1 MAELIRFVLFYP
13 TYLTFQN
20 KRVEATKEDSRKC
33 GTGKTR
39 TRLSDA
45 LPKFAPLLESFSGSD
60 DDLPKFNMTGND
72 KSDTAALH
80 RLRSLQ
86 NLNNDDINDDF
97 YHLTDG
103 NFRNHIDS
111 SQTDVQKQVINI
123 DKEKEV
129 NENEKENASKMDSK
143 KGGKKVRSKAK
154 SLERKMNEVKIRKR
168 KKSRQNSGQRSVVEL
183 LVDSDS
189 GDFDR
194 AGNKPENS
202 VLSECTVISFRH
214 QVLSGEDV
222 QPENELREEI
232 VDDLEVQDCGSENG
246 TFRIRT
252 PPPVEDAV
260 RLCSALDKEIS
271 LPEVDLVDLIDEW
284 HREYAEGKYIVWPKK
299 YNQNQSSYSNFWSL
313 NQNRSK
319 MSVSEIDISVH
330 SELHGIGDIS
340 DLHGKATSS
349 KHTLQIDR
357 NNSCFVKDSEMFE
370 KETQKDSY
378 ESELGCKLNVHILE
392 DDKSN
397 TISFGKKFALPLEK
411 ENNSKKASN
420 TTKKIE
426 SCDIHKKDVHD
437 EFTADKTSD
446 DEKAKVQYTSA
457 RDGQTH
463 AKSIALDRSV
473 EQVKA
478 VEEDVSD
485 DEWMNTGTFALD
497 LDIGDDIQSPGEQFI
512 KDISFDKDDV
522 EVSAAKGFAENAEE
536 KRRETAET
544 VDNDKLKT
552 NILACTQEA
561 VQPGSNVSS
570 NRQTLFD
577 FICDANL
584 SESELGEDGNFIQ
597 KPLTVPFSKP
607 DFKLSD
613 EMNSWPSDDMDDE
626 DHVFVDQHTQASKP
640 CQNTSTQI
648 TFSQAL
654 DFVHNSPSGTE
665 SKDKSQINAL
675 TLSDNQLKSKINKSY
690 VLEVNKSDL
699 LLEHSDDNLEEFV
712 GVDKPHN
719 KDTEPK
725 VWEDTMHQKR
735 PQQRKENVTDDSLS
749 FTSQNLQEPNILSA
763 DGNIVAAS
771 GFGVDLPMFDLGF
784 DIDDDVIP
792 PSPELKQ
799 SQKSAARLSQ
809 AFNLTNKL
817 SQGKF
822 SVAYKSDFSSV
833 DKNTSLEDA
842 RSNEM
847 GGDEKNDYNKNKHKI
862 LKSRRS
868 LELDRLFKTEEVID
882 EQRSESP
889 ESQSLL
895 DNHVNNDEPA
905 EKMIALNNERSCLN
919 VIPENGQV
927 TLNSSEKQTNIVE
940 KEIRQ
945 FTKDPK
951 TVQLYKDTNMKKSIN
966 SDTSVAN
973 FESSFSLLVDNELL
987 INEQIDSDARI
998 VNNRNEDSLRV
1009 KYSESTWQGEHCLI
1023 GNSCRKTPVAAVA
1036 PVGFENVKEN
1046 IHLCAVES
1054 SKSNWATSECREVDT
1069 TSYDFSEDFLNDDSF
1084 ELPTAG
1090 VDRSDCVRT
1099 LNTNVNQKHQHK
1111 TSTPF
1116 GKTRPVTPFLAKET
1130 SPVQPSPSKSKTHR
1144 IHGMDSR
1151 IIRKD
1156 FQNEPLSDEH
1166 DVSTESGNNNQCSF
1180 KDIDH
1185 LTDDDSF
1192 CVVRKKKK
1200 LAVLDSPSSQNEN
1213 FSRTK
1218 EDRVASDHETSLIGA
1233 RQKRTIER
1241 KESLVEIDNEC
1252 DDNFDDSFMFTQNNY
1267 IVKNP
1272 SAPCRNLVN
1281 SESEDDF
1288 EKVVAKPKPTA
1299 MQFVREGIKA
1309 NRKGEKIKPVVPKK
1323 RTSNPFIDAEAEISE
1338 SEEDDFQASSDEDEG
1353 IDLDQYENSFIHDSQ
1368 FCPSQAMNNTDA
1380 HALYLKSV
1388 KSPVANR
1395 GGFKLQFAHRDID
1408 VFSQA
1413 PQPEESQYMEDSF
1426 CVGSDPDDEWM
1437 LREDEHDGDVT
1448 REISLLKRDNSF
1460 LPSGRRKRKKGA
1472 TSFLTSRQ
1480 REIHQG
1486 RMKALDKIRAKLSR
1500 KDNTEVNTSRTA
1512 TENCA
1517 EKINTKKRR
1526 IQTVLNS
1533 SSEDDCLNITV
1544 SGNKS
1549 TNKAVVEPVSAK
1561 DRKRARLL
1569 ISGDES
1575 ESEDFCEARNVNKC
1589 SEVSK
1594 TVILEDDGA
1603 KDDEVVP
1610 VNNRLADDKAKLERL
1625 KRQKEMQ
1632 EQFRQQIVNKTKLEY
1647 ESNCLTS
1654 IKEKLPGN
1662 NLQSP
1667 LAYSYSGPSEM
1678 DVGAVCSRSAFPKNP
1693 VILVDSKE
1701 LSGSQDIISDLRFKH
1716 RIQVCTAQ
1724 LAGCDYIVS
1733 NRMAVDRKQWAE
1745 FSNGANRAKMIER
1758 MQHLGELYDRPCL
1771 IIEKDRVKT
1780 GEEKNSRPLHWTKY
1794 VDRTLAML
1802 LRSEVKVL
1810 FTDNS
1815 LETASLL
1822 ADLCRLEQRKNMGIS
1837 VSVDLST
1844 DDINKVKFFLSLPRV
1859 TYVQALN
1866 LCHGYRSVSEFI
1878 KSTVPVIQSRGKMSS
1893 NRATEICNYIHRQF
1907 DTSMLPAP

>member
-1 MAELIRFVLFYP
+1 MFYP
-13 TYLTFQN
+13 YLTFQN
-20 KRVEATKEDSRKC
+20 KRFEATKEENRKYVR
-33 GTGKTR
+33 GKTR

-45 LPKFAPLLESFSGSD
+45 LPKFAPLHDSSSGSD

-72 KSDTAALH
+72 KTDKAVVH
-80 RLRSLQ
+80 RLRSPQ
-86 NLNNDDINDDF
+86 NLNNDDINDEF
-97 YHLTDG
+97 HHLTDEDL
-103 NFRNHIDS
+103 RNH
-111 SQTDVQKQVINI
+111 
-123 DKEKEV
+123 
-129 NENEKENASKMDSK
+129 NASKMDSR

-168 KKSRQNSGQRSVVEL
+168 KKSRQNSGQRSIVEL

-194 AGNKPENS
+194 AGNKPDYS
-202 VLSECTVISFRH
+202 VLSECTDISFRN
-214 QVLSGEDV
+214 QVHNGENV
-222 QPENELREEI
+222 QPEHEYRKEI
-232 VDDLEVQDCGSENG
+232 DDDSEVQDCGSENG
-246 TFRIRT
+246 TFRIQT

-260 RLCSALDKEIS
+260 RLCSALDNEIS

-284 HREYAEGKYIVWPKK
+284 HRENAQGKYIVWPKK
-299 YNQNQSSYSNFWSL
+299 YNQNQSIYSSFGSL
-313 NQNRSK
+313 NQNRRK

-330 SELHGIGDIS
+330 SLNNAQSNISETSKQSPGLFGIGNSS
-340 DLHGKATSS
+340 D
-349 KHTLQIDR
+349 Q
-357 NNSCFVKDSEMFE
+357 NNSGFLKDSEMFE
-370 KETQKDSY
+370 KGTVRGSY

-392 DDKSN
+392 DDKGN
-397 TISFGKKFALPLEK
+397 TIAVSEKSARPLEK

-420 TTKKIE
+420 TTNKIE
-426 SCDIHKKDVHD
+426 SCDIHKKDVQD
-437 EFTADKTSD
+437 GLTAGNISLPSTSD
-446 DEKAKVQYTSA
+446 DEKAKVQFTSA

-463 AKSIALDRSV
+463 AKNIPLGRSV

-497 LDIGDDIQSPGEQFI
+497 LDVDNDIQSPGEQFK
-512 KDISFDKDDV
+512 KDISFDKDDT
-522 EVSAAKGFAENAEE
+522 EASAAKGFAENAEE

-544 VDNDKLKT
+544 VDNDKLK
-552 NILACTQEA
+552 LKVLSCTQEA

-584 SESELGEDGNFIQ
+584 SENELGEDSNFTQ

-613 EMNSWPSDDMDDE
+613 EMNSWPSDDMEDE
-626 DHVFVDQHTQASKP
+626 DHVFVDQHTLASKP

-654 DFVHNSPSGTE
+654 DFVHSSPSGSE
-665 SKDKSQINAL
+665 SKDESQINAL
-675 TLSDNQLKSKINKSY
+675 TLSYNQLKDKINKSH
-690 VLEVNKSDL
+690 VQEVNKSDL
-699 LLEHSDDNLEEFV
+699 FLEHSNDNLEEFV

-719 KDTEPK
+719 KDTEPN
-725 VWEDTMHQKR
+725 VSEDTMHQKR
-735 PQQRKENVTDDSLS
+735 EQQRKNVTDENLSL
-749 FTSQNLQEPNILSA
+749 TSQDLQEPNILSA
-763 DGNIVAAS
+763 DGNIAVAS
-771 GFGVDLPMFDLGF
+771 EFGVDLPMFDLGF

-822 SVAYKSDFSSV
+822 SVAYKSDYSSV
-833 DKNTSLEDA
+833 DQNKSLEDA
-842 RSNEM
+842 SSNKMCE
-847 GGDEKNDYNKNKHKI
+847 GEGNAHDKNKHKT
-862 LKSRRS
+862 LKSKRS
-868 LELDRLFKTEEVID
+868 LELDRLFNTEEVID
-882 EQRSESP
+882 KQTLESP

-905 EKMIALNNERSCLN
+905 EKMIALNNRRSCLD
-919 VIPENGQV
+919 VIPENGHV
-927 TLNSSEKQTNIVE
+927 TLNSSEKQTYIVE
-940 KEIRQ
+940 KEIGQ

-951 TVQLYKDTNMKKSIN
+951 AMLLYKDTNIKKSTN
-966 SDTSVAN
+966 S
-973 FESSFSLLVDNELL
+973 VDNQLL
-987 INEQIDSDARI
+987 INEQIDSDASI
-998 VNNRNEDSLRV
+998 VNDRNEDSSRV
-1009 KYSESTWQGEHCLI
+1009 KYSESTLQGENYLV
-1023 GNSCRKTPVAAVA
+1023 GNSCRNAPVAAVA

-1046 IHLCAVES
+1046 FDLCAVES
-1054 SKSNWATSECREVDT
+1054 RKPNWETSECREFDT
-1069 TSYDFSEDFLNDDSF
+1069 KSYDFSEDFLNDDSF

-1090 VDRSDCVRT
+1090 IDRSDCVRT
-1099 LNTNVNQKHQHK
+1099 LNTNVSQINQHK

-1116 GKTRPVTPFLAKET
+1116 GKTRPVRPFLAKET
-1130 SPVQPSPSKSKTHR
+1130 SPVQTSPSKSKTHR
-1144 IHGMDSR
+1144 IHGMDSKV
-1151 IIRKD
+1151 IRKD
-1156 FQNEPLSDEH
+1156 FQNESLSDEH
-1166 DVSTESGNNNQCSF
+1166 AGSTESGNNSHCSS

-1185 LTDDDSF
+1185 LTDEDSF

-1213 FSRTK
+1213 VSRTK
-1218 EDRVASDHETSLIGA
+1218 EDRVASDHETSLTGA
-1233 RQKRTIER
+1233 RQKKTIER
-1241 KESLVEIDNEC
+1241 KLSLEEIDNEC
-1252 DDNFDDSFMFTQNNY
+1252 DDNFDDSFMLTQNNY
-1267 IVKNP
+1267 IVKPP
-1272 SAPCRNLVN
+1272 SAVCRNLAN

-1288 EKVVAKPKPTA
+1288 EKVVVKPKPTA
-1299 MQFVREGIKA
+1299 MQSIRERIKA
-1309 NRKGEKIKPVVPKK
+1309 KSKSEKINKPVVLKK
-1323 RTSNPFIDAEAEISE
+1323 QASNPFIDAEAEISE
-1338 SEEDDFQASSDEDEG
+1338 SEDDFQASSDEDEG
-1353 IDLDQYENSFIHDSQ
+1353 SDLDQYENSFIHDSQ
-1368 FCPSQAMNNTDA
+1368 FSHSQAMNNTDV

-1395 GGFKLQFAHRDID
+1395 GGYKLQFAHRDID

-1437 LREDEHDGDVT
+1437 LREEDEHDGDET

-1486 RMKALDKIRAKLSR
+1486 RMKALDKIRAKLSG
-1500 KDNTEVNTSRTA
+1500 KDNTGVNKSRTA
-1512 TENCA
+1512 AENCA
-1517 EKINTKKRR
+1517 EKINAKKRR
-1526 IQTVLNS
+1526 IQTILNS
-1533 SSEDDCLNITV
+1533 SSEDDCLNISV

-1549 TNKAVVEPVSAK
+1549 TNKAGVEPGSAK
-1561 DRKRARLL
+1561 GRKKRARFL
-1569 ISGDES
+1569 ISSDES
-1575 ESEDFCEARNVNKC
+1575 EGEDFCEARNVNKC
-1589 SEVSK
+1589 SKVIK
-1594 TVILEDDGA
+1594 TVIQEDEDTRDG
-1603 KDDEVVP
+1603 EVVP
-1610 VNNRLADDKAKLERL
+1610 VSNRLADDKAKLERL

-1632 EQFRQQIVNKTKLEY
+1632 EQFRQQIANKTKLASEN
-1647 ESNCLTS
+1647 NCLTS
-1654 IKEKLPGN
+1654 IKEKLQEN
-1662 NLQSP
+1662 HLQSA
-1667 LAYSYSGPSEM
+1667 LACSYSGPSEM
-1678 DVGAVCSRSAFPKNP
+1678 DVGPDCSRSAFPKNP

-1716 RIQVCTAQ
+1716 RIQVSTAQ
-1724 LAGCDYIVS
+1724 LAGCDYIIS

-1771 IIEKDRVKT
+1771 IIEKDRVKI

-1844 DDINKVKFFLSLPRV
+1844 EDVNKVKFFLSLPRV

-1866 LCHGYRSVSEFI
+1866 LCHGYGSVSEFM
-1878 KSTVPVIQSRGKMSS
+1878 KSTVPVIQTRGKMPR
-1893 NRATEICNYIHRQF
+1893 NRATEIYNYIHRQF
-1907 DTSMLPAP
+1907 ETSMLPAP